1 MPLFEPA
8 AAALPYHPLVLLL
21 LGLALEPVLG
31 EARGPLGRLPHPV
44 RVIGWLIGGLDRK
57 LNRAERPAAD
67 RRLRGVLVVVVVTG
81 LAPAVGWAIVRIGQ
95 QLPFGWLAELALV
108 ISLLAQRSLFR
119 HVRAVGVALS
129 ERGLEAGRAE
139 VAHIVGRD
147 VRQLDEHG
155 VARAAIE
162 SCAENFSDGVVAP
175 VFWYVLFGLPGL
187 LAYKAVN
194 TLDSMLGYR
203 NERYRDFGWAS
214 ARLDDA
220 LNLVPARLAGLL
232 LSAAALAVPGARPS
246 AGLRTMLREAGR
258 HRSPNAGWPEA
269 AMAGALDLSL
279 AGPRKYPGLVVD
291 DPWIGSGTARA
302 TARDVSRAL
311 SLFTIACA
319 LNGGIVGLMAVVR
332 LGAS

>member
-1 MPLFEPA
+1 MPLFETA
-8 AAALPYHPLVLLL
+8 STALPYHPLLLL
-21 LGLALEPVLG
+21 LAALALEPLFG
-31 EARGPLGRLPHPV
+31 EARGPLSRLPHPV
-44 RVIGWLIGGLDRK
+44 RLIGALIAALDRK
-57 LNRAERPAAD
+57 LNRPERSD
-67 RRLRGVLVVVVVTG
+67 RRLRGVLVVVVVAG
-81 LAPAVGWAIVRIGQ
+81 LAAAAGWAVAWLGRQ
-95 QLPFGWLAELALV
+95 VPFGWLAELALV

-119 HVRAVGVALS
+119 HVRAVGTALA

-175 VFWYVLFGLPGL
+175 VFWYLLFGLPGM

-214 ARLDDA
+214 ARLDDV

-232 LSAAALAVPGARPS
+232 LSVAALAVPGARPS
-246 AGLRTMLREAGR
+246 AGLRTMLRDAR
-258 HRSPNAGWPEA
+258 LHRSPNAGWPEA
-269 AMAGALDLSL
+269 AMAGALELSL
-279 AGPRKYPGLVVD
+279 SGPRRYPGLVVD
-291 DPWIGSGTARA
+291 DPWIGDGTARA
-302 TARDVSRAL
+302 TARDVTRAL
-311 SLFTIACA
+311 SLFVVACA
-319 LNGGIVGLMAVVR
+319 LNGCLVAALAAVR
-332 LGAS
+332 LGAT